1 MTFGDDLAALSD
13 LDLNQSPSK
22 GHNQIGFGILSG
34 KDTKSLKI
42 GPEMAEKSEIPRSV
56 FFFDRSYFFL
66 VVRFFSGRSFN
77 FRRRQFVHLIAEKNE
92 R

>member
-1 MTFGDDLAALSD
+1 MCQLFCDLWGRPRD

-22 GHNQIGFGILSG
+22 GHDQIGLGILSG

-42 GPEMAEKSEIPRSV
+42 GPEMAEKSQVEFFPSLV
-56 FFFDRSYFFL
+56 FFP
-66 VVRFFSGRSFN
+66 GRSF
-77 FRRRQFVHLIAEKNE
+77 FLCRRQFVHLIAEKNE

>member
-1 MTFGDDLAALSD
+1 MCQLFCDLWGRPRD

-22 GHNQIGFGILSG
+22 GHDQIGLGILSG

-42 GPEMAEKSEIPRSV
+42 GPEMAEKSQV
-56 FFFDRSYFFL
+56 QFFFHYWYFL
-66 VVRFFSGRSFN
+66 TVARFFRGRSF
-77 FRRRQFVHLIAEKNE
+77 FLCRRQFVRLIAEKNE

>member
-1 MTFGDDLAALSD
+1 MTFGDDLAAPSD

-22 GHNQIGFGILSG
+22 GHDQIGLGILSG

-42 GPEMAEKSEIPRSV
+42 GPEMAEKSQVEFFPSLV
-56 FFFDRSYFFL
+56 FFPGCSFF
-66 VVRFFSGRSFN
+66 RGRSF
-77 FRRRQFVHLIAEKNE
+77 FLCRRQFVHLIAEKKRTLNG